1 MSDIIVEVGSGK
13 VRGVLDDG
21 VATFK
26 GIPYGAPTS
35 GRQRF
40 MPPTPPKPWA
50 GVRDALHWG
59 PSCPQPKGGVLNI
72 SPKVSALFGESE
84 PLPESEAC
92 LVLNVWAPS
101 GLRDGSRRPVMVWCH
116 GGGFFVGSGSGGW
129 SDGASLVR
137 GGDVIVVSMNHR
149 LGPLGYLHLA
159 DLAGPAY
166 AASGNA
172 GMLDLVLALE
182 WVRDNI
188 AAFGGDPGN
197 VTIFGESGGGAKVS
211 MLLAMPA
218 ARGLFHRAIIQSGP
232 GLTMRPAD
240 EATRDADRLLRQLG
254 IDAQNLRALHEMPAE
269 RLIEAQSRLHRF
281 NPYYVLTPVVDGEI
295 LPRSP
300 FEPTAP
306 ETARDVPLLIGT
318 TKDET
323 TLFLGKIPLLG
334 TFSRETFISRPLL
347 ALVTRALIGR
357 AAPRVLRAHREAKPG
372 APASELLAGI
382 TSDLTMRIGSIR
394 IAERQSATATAPVFM
409 YLLAW
414 ESPALDGKLGATHS
428 LDVPLVFD
436 NVASAPGLTGN
447 LPEAHALA
455 RRMSRAWI
463 AFARSGDPE
472 HPELPDWPAYTPDDR
487 ATMIFDNECRV
498 DHDPGREQRLAMEG
512 VRLWAM

>member
-1 MSDIIVEVGSGK
+1 MAEIIVETTAGN
-13 VRGVLDDG
+13 VRGTALDG

-26 GIPYGAPTS
+26 GIPYGAPT
-35 GRQRF
+35 GGQRRF
-40 MPPTPPKPWA
+40 MAPVPPEPWA
-50 GVRDALHWG
+50 GVRDALDFG
-59 PSCPQPKGGVLNI
+59 PNCPQPKGAVLNI
-72 SPKVSALFGESE
+72 APEISATFGEGT
-84 PLPESEAC
+84 PLPESEDC

-101 GLRDGSRRPVMVWCH
+101 ALRDGTPRPVMFWCH

-129 SDGASLVR
+129 TDSTALVR
-137 GGDVIVVSMNHR
+137 DGDVVVVSVNHR

-172 GMLDLVLALE
+172 GMLDLVLALR

-211 MLLAMPA
+211 VLLAMPPA
-218 ARGLFHRAIIQSGP
+218 QGLFHKAIIQSGP
-232 GLTMRPAD
+232 GLNMRPRD
-240 EATRDADRLLRQLG
+240 EATRDAEKLLRQLG
-254 IDAQNLRALHEMPAE
+254 IDATDLQALHEIPPE
-269 RLIEAQSRLHRF
+269 RLIAAQSRLHRL
-281 NPYYVLTPVVDGEI
+281 NPYYVLTPVVDGDV

-306 ETARDVPLLIGT
+306 ETARDIPLLIGT

-323 TLFLGKIPLLG
+323 TLFLGTIPLLG
-334 TFSRETFISRPLL
+334 TFSRETLLSRPLL
-347 ALVTRALIGR
+347 SLVTRALTGR
-357 AAPRVLRAHREAKPG
+357 AAPRVLRAHREAAPD
-372 APASELLAGI
+372 APASVLLADI

-394 IAERQSATATAPVFM
+394 IAERQSTTTTAPVFM

-414 ESPALDGKLGATHS
+414 ESPALNGKLRATHS

-436 NVASAPGLTGN
+436 NVASAPGLTGD
-447 LPEAHALA
+447 LPEAYTLA

-463 AFARSGDPE
+463 AFARSGSPE
-472 HPELPDWPAYTPDDR
+472 HSGLPAWPTYTTDDR

-498 DHDPGREQRLAMEG
+498 AYDPGREQRLAMEG

>member
-1 MSDIIVEVGSGK
+1 MTDVVVEITAGKLRGAII
-13 VRGVLDDG
+13 DG

-40 MPPTPPKPWA
+40 MPPLPPRPWA
-50 GVRDALHWG
+50 GVRDALRYG
-59 PSCPQPKGGVLNI
+59 PSSPQPKGGVLNI
-72 SPKVSALFGESE
+72 SPRISTLFGEGP
-84 PLPESEAC
+84 PLLESEAC
-92 LVLNVWAPS
+92 LVLNVWAPPALS
-101 GLRDGSRRPVMVWCH
+101 DRPARPVMFWCH

-129 SDGASLVR
+129 SDGAALVR
-137 GGDVIVVSMNHR
+137 GGDMVVVTANHR

-159 DLAGPAY
+159 ELGGPAY

-172 GMLDLVLALE
+172 GMLDLVMALR

-188 AAFGGDPGN
+188 AAFGGDSGN

-218 ARGLFHRAIIQSGP
+218 ARGLFHKAIIQSGP
-232 GLTMRPAD
+232 GITMRSRDQA
-240 EATRDADRLLRQLG
+240 ARDAEKLLGRLGVSRK
-254 IDAQNLRALHEMPAE
+254 NLRSLHELPAE
-269 RLIEAQSRLHRF
+269 RLVEAQSRLHRL

-306 ETARDVPLLIGT
+306 ETARGIPLLIGT
-318 TKDET
+318 NRDET
-323 TLFLGKIPLLG
+323 TLFLGRIPLLG
-334 TFSRETFISRPLL
+334 TFSREHMLSRPLL
-347 ALVTRALIGR
+347 GLVTRALTGR
-357 AAPRVLRAHREAKPG
+357 AAPRILRAHREVAPD
-372 APASELLAGI
+372 APASVLLAGI
-382 TSDLTMRIGSIR
+382 TSDLTMRVGSIR
-394 IAERQSATATAPVFM
+394 IAERQSATAIAPVYM

-436 NVASAPGLTGN
+436 NVDRAPGLTGN
-447 LPEAHALA
+447 LAEAHTLA

-463 AFARSGDPE
+463 AFARSGSPE
-472 HPELPDWPAYTPDDR
+472 HPELPHWPAYTTGDR
-487 ATMIFDNECRV
+487 ATMILDNECRV
-498 DHDPGREQRLAMEG
+498 EHDPGREQRLAMEG